1 MLSIVIP
8 VKNEAQNVAPLLAE
22 FKVLSEHVPVREVIY
37 VDDGSTDDTRDA
49 LLRAQADYPF
59 LRVISHDHNAGQSAA
74 LWTGINAAKDG
85 LVATIDGDGQNN
97 PADLEALYECFMA
110 HAEDASPV
118 MVMGQRVK
126 RQDNALRRLSS
137 RVANVVRASMLRD
150 GTRDTGC
157 GLKLFRRSD
166 YMKLPYF
173 DHMHRFLPAL
183 VRRLGGTVQSIDV
196 QHRPRQR
203 GKSKYGLHNRLWVG
217 IVDLLGVWWLQ
228 RRRFR
233 PDVTEPG

>member
-37 VDDGSTDDTRDA
+37 VDDGSTDDTRDV

-183 VRRLGGTVQSIDV
+183 MHRLGVDV
-196 QHRPRQR
+196 MHVDVSHRPRLH
-203 GKSKYGLHNRLWVG
+203 GTSKYGVWNRLWVG
-217 IVDLLGVWWLQ
+217 IVDLFGVMWLLS
-228 RRRFR
+228 RRR
-233 PDVTEPG
+233 PPLTLLEE